1 MQKDDLN
8 NLVTVAD
15 LNNFS
20 EKIISEIHRLADKNK
35 PEFYTPNQF
44 IKITGMPYTTI
55 INYCKNRLIKARQEF
70 KGGAWQIYASE
81 IERFKKEANLNYSE
95 H

>member
-1 MQKDDLN
+1 MQKEDLN
-8 NLVTVAD
+8 NLVTVSD

-20 EKIISEIHRLADKNK
+20 EKIINEIHRLADKNK

-44 IKITGMPYTTI
+44 SKITGMPYTTI
-55 INYCKNRLIKARQEF
+55 IHYCKNRMLKARQAF

-81 IERFKKEANLNYSE
+81 IERLKEEANINYSN